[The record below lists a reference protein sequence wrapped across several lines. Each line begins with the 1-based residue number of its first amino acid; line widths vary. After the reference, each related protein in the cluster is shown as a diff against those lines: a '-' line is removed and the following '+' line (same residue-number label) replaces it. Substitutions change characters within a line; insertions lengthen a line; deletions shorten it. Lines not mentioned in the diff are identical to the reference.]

1 VTSWLAAVPILLVA
15 VVWLL
20 VPGLLLAYGIGL
32 RGIAAWGT
40 APAATVAMISVAAV
54 TGIHWS
60 LLSAGLACL
69 VIAAVFTL
77 LAYGLRR
84 QLPGPHADHRGIG
97 LAALGGLVPALLLGG
112 LTMALGLRRPDQLSQ
127 TFDAVF
133 HYNAV
138 AYILDSGNASSM
150 TMNGLGAPDVADSVS
165 GLLGLFYPAAWHDLT
180 SLVVLTT
187 GADIPVATNMMSI
200 GVALLVW
207 PLSCLLLARQVF
219 GPSRA
224 ALALTGLVSIGF
236 TAFPWGFLAFGV
248 LWPNLLALALAPAGV
263 AMVLSICGLAR
274 EDALGR
280 PRAWLLLGVVLV
292 AGFFAETNVDFTLVV
307 LAIFPVGIALARR
320 ARQLGAARRRRAVT
334 EIVAAV
340 VVFSAGWLF
349 VATTPLLEKV
359 RTNPW
364 PSFES
369 PAQAVGQV
377 LLNAT
382 TGPNPTPGFDA
393 LWVLSAVVLVGI
405 ALCRRHPELRW
416 IVGGYAISA
425 ALFVLSAALNRPD
438 TRLLTGYWYSD
449 AYRLGAAI
457 VVTAVP
463 LAVAGLLHLS
473 RWWPRFGVPATLVA
487 LVVLTKGMYVSSHA
501 EAVKYRGA
509 DALSGANS
517 EGYLVDARAKAF
529 FERIAPLI
537 PRDAIVAGNPW
548 DGSTLLWT
556 LGDRRTLFPHLGT
569 ATSPVQWYLAGHLN
583 EAGTDPRVCGE
594 ARRTGVGY
602 LLIGDNN
609 FWPGDEERQRYPG
622 FTDPGTRPGFEL
634 LAQDGP
640 LRLYRLA
647 CQ

>member
-1 VTSWLAAVPILLVA
+1 MTSWLAAVPILLVA

-20 VPGLLLAYGIGL
+20 APGLLLAYGIGL

-40 APAATVAMISVAAV
+40 APAAAVAMVSVAAV
-54 TGIHWS
+54 TGIRWS

-69 VIAAVFTL
+69 VMAAVFTL
-77 LAYGLRR
+77 LASWLRR
-84 QLPGPHADHRGIG
+84 RLPARPADHRGVAS
-97 LAALGGLVPALLLGG
+97 AALAGLVPALLLGG
-112 LTMALGLRRPDQLSQ
+112 LTMALGLRRPSQLSQ

-150 TMNGLGAPDVADSVS
+150 TMNGLGAPGVAERVS

-187 GADIPVATNMMSI
+187 GATIPLATNMMAIAVSL
-200 GVALLVW
+200 VVW

-219 GPSRA
+219 GPARA
-224 ALALTGLVSIGF
+224 AMAVTGVASIGF

-248 LWPNLLALALAPAGV
+248 LWPNLLALALAPAGL

-274 EDALGR
+274 EDAVGR
-280 PRAWLLLGVVLV
+280 GRAWFLLGVVLV
-292 AGFFAETNVDFTLVV
+292 AGFFAETNVDFTIIV
-307 LAIFPVGIALARR
+307 LAIFPVAIALTRR
-320 ARQLGAARRRRAVT
+320 ARQLRRSRAVT
-334 EIVAAV
+334 EILIAV
-340 VVFSAGWLF
+340 VVFVAGWLF
-349 VATTPLLEKV
+349 VATTPLLAKV

-364 PSFES
+364 PAFES

-382 TGPNPTPGFDA
+382 TGPNPTPGFNA

-405 ALCRRHPELRW
+405 ALWRRHPEL
-416 IVGGYAISA
+416 VGGYAISA
-425 ALFVLSAALNRPD
+425 GLFVLAAALNRRD
-438 TRLLTGYWYSD
+438 TQLLTGYWYND

-457 VVTAVP
+457 TITAVP
-463 LAVAGLLHLS
+463 LAVAGLLHLA
-473 RWWPRFGVPATLVA
+473 RWWPRLGLPTAMVA
-487 LVVLTKGMYVSSHA
+487 LVLLTKGMYVGNHA
-501 EAVKYRGA
+501 EALKYRGV

-517 EGYLVDARAKAF
+517 EGYLVDARTEAF
-529 FERIAPLI
+529 FERVQPLI

-556 LGDRRTLFPHLGT
+556 LADRRTLFPHLGT

-583 EAGTDPRVCGE
+583 EAGTDPQVCRE
-594 ARRTGVGY
+594 ATRIGVGY
-602 LLIGDNN
+602 LLIGEST
-609 FWPGDEERQRYPG
+609 FWPDDHERQRYSG
-622 FTDPGTRPGFEL
+622 FADPGARPGFRL

-640 LRLYRLA
+640 LKLYRLA